1 MRGGLWDATFTQ
13 IPTGDSLL
21 DVTVA
26 AQVPPSQGVAT
37 ELVFPASLSAGLAWT
52 GTSGWTYEADFIW
65 TQWSAFEKLPLMF
78 DQSPALNTAIIEN
91 YDDQFAIRVGAEH
104 RLATWTYRL
113 GYYFDSAAAPS
124 ESVTPLLPDANRHGV
139 TLGLGTTRGRWTADL
154 YNLFVFVEKRST
166 EGVERDGCEA
176 RTSPMSVAGCEP
188 GVPLVRGGT
197 NMKVSLRFRLGIVLA
212 LAAALAGC
220 EGPCTS
226 IERINGP
233 TLSSNGVDLT
243 TYVAVGT
250 SLSSGY
256 MSGGLVD
263 RHQVHS
269 FPALFATQIG
279 KSVQIDG
286 QGTFTFPAINGDG
299 IPPLLEIRSYNP
311 PALSNS
317 GRVLGSPT
325 NFTQP
330 SAYHNLGIPGAV
342 LLDLVDSTHYHATV
356 PPVNRTNF
364 AYWDIIQRRR
374 GVLLQQALSLQP
386 TIMSVEYGAN
396 ELLGPTVNA
405 GTSPN
410 PATNLGHAA
419 LMTAAMNA
427 IHTVL
432 PGTRVAVVNV
442 PDVTSIPFFTTIP
455 PFAEVPGVGV
465 FYFVGA
471 DSQLTANDLVLLSA
485 APLLAQGF
493 GVPGNPL
500 PESVIL
506 RAPEVRRP
514 RSR

>member
-1 MRGGLWDATFTQ
+1 MN
-13 IPTGDSLL
+13 I
-21 DVTVA
+21 
-26 AQVPPSQGVAT
+26 
-37 ELVFPASLSAGLAWT
+37 
-52 GTSGWTYEADFIW
+52 
-65 TQWSAFEKLPLMF
+65 
-78 DQSPALNTAIIEN
+78 
-91 YDDQFAIRVGAEH
+91 
-104 RLATWTYRL
+104 
-113 GYYFDSAAAPS
+113 
-124 ESVTPLLPDANRHGV
+124 
-139 TLGLGTTRGRWTADL
+139 
-154 YNLFVFVEKRST
+154 
-166 EGVERDGCEA
+166 
-176 RTSPMSVAGCEP
+176 
-188 GVPLVRGGT
+188 
-197 NMKVSLRFRLGIVLA
+197 SLRFRLGIVLA

-233 TLSSNGVDLT
+233 ALSPNGVDLT

-250 SLSSGY
+250 SLTSGY

-263 RHQVHS
+263 RHQVQS

-279 KSVQIDG
+279 KSSLISG

-311 PALSNS
+311 PALGNS
-317 GRVLGSPT
+317 GRVLGTPT

-364 AYWDIIQRRR
+364 TYWDLIQRRR

-386 TIMSVEYGAN
+386 TVMSVEYGAN

-427 IHTVL
+427 IHTAL
-432 PGTRVAVVNV
+432 PGTRVAVWNV

-455 PFAEVPGVGV
+455 PYAEAPGIGL
-465 FYFVGA
+465 FYLVGA
-471 DSQLTANDLVLLSA
+471 DSVLTANDLVLLSA

-506 RAPEVRRP
+506 RAPEVAATQLEVSEMNAVVDSVAQRPFVTRVDLHGLLQRIAVEGYRIGADVYTSDFIRGGLFGLDGIHPNDLGYALLANEMIAAVNSKFGCLIPSVNPSQYATPNASRARPATDRWYPISVENLQQGLDMLFTRR
-514 RSR
+514 R

>member
-1 MRGGLWDATFTQ
+1 MN
-13 IPTGDSLL
+13 I
-21 DVTVA
+21 
-26 AQVPPSQGVAT
+26 
-37 ELVFPASLSAGLAWT
+37 
-52 GTSGWTYEADFIW
+52 
-65 TQWSAFEKLPLMF
+65 
-78 DQSPALNTAIIEN
+78 
-91 YDDQFAIRVGAEH
+91 
-104 RLATWTYRL
+104 
-113 GYYFDSAAAPS
+113 
-124 ESVTPLLPDANRHGV
+124 
-139 TLGLGTTRGRWTADL
+139 
-154 YNLFVFVEKRST
+154 
-166 EGVERDGCEA
+166 
-176 RTSPMSVAGCEP
+176 
-188 GVPLVRGGT
+188 
-197 NMKVSLRFRLGIVLA
+197 SLRFRLGIVLA

-220 EGPCTS
+220 EGPCS
-226 IERINGP
+226 SLERINGP
-233 TLSSNGVDLT
+233 ALSSNGVDLT

-299 IPPLLEIRSYNP
+299 ILPLLEIRSYNP

-364 AYWDIIQRRR
+364 GYWDIIQRRR

-386 TIMSVEYGAN
+386 TILSVEYGAN

-419 LMTAAMNA
+419 LMTAALNA
-427 IHTVL
+427 IHTAL

-455 PFAEVPGVGV
+455 PFVEVQGLGTV
-465 FYFVGA
+465 FLAGA
-471 DSQLTANDLVLLSA
+471 DSLLTANDLVLLSA
-485 APLLAQGF
+485 APLLGQGY

-506 RAPEVRRP
+506 RAPEVAATQIEVDEMNAVVDSVALRPFVTKVDLHGLLQRIAVEGYRIGADVYTSDFIRGGLFGLDGIHPNDLGYALLANELIGAVNSKFGCVIPSVNPSQYATPDASRARPATDRWYPIRVENLQQGLDMLFPYRR
-514 RSR
+514 

>member
-1 MRGGLWDATFTQ
+1 MNIT
-13 IPTGDSLL
+13 
-21 DVTVA
+21 
-26 AQVPPSQGVAT
+26 
-37 ELVFPASLSAGLAWT
+37 
-52 GTSGWTYEADFIW
+52 
-65 TQWSAFEKLPLMF
+65 
-78 DQSPALNTAIIEN
+78 
-91 YDDQFAIRVGAEH
+91 
-104 RLATWTYRL
+104 
-113 GYYFDSAAAPS
+113 
-124 ESVTPLLPDANRHGV
+124 
-139 TLGLGTTRGRWTADL
+139 
-154 YNLFVFVEKRST
+154 
-166 EGVERDGCEA
+166 
-176 RTSPMSVAGCEP
+176 
-188 GVPLVRGGT
+188 
-197 NMKVSLRFRLGIVLA
+197 LRFRLGIVLA

-226 IERINGP
+226 IDRINGP
-233 TLSSNGVDLT
+233 ALSSNGVDLS

-263 RHQVHS
+263 RHQVQS

-279 KSVQIDG
+279 KTSLING

-325 NFTQP
+325 NIAQP

-364 AYWDIIQRRR
+364 TYWDIIQRRR

-386 TIMSVEYGAN
+386 TIMSLEYGAN

-419 LMTAAMNA
+419 LMTAALNA
-427 IHTVL
+427 IHTAS

-455 PFAEVPGVGV
+455 PFVEIPGVGTV
-465 FYFVGA
+465 FLAGA
-471 DSQLTANDLVLLSA
+471 DSVLTANDLVLLSA
-485 APLLAQGF
+485 ATLLGQGY

-506 RAPEVRRP
+506 RAPEVAATQIEVNEMNAVVDSVAQRPFVTKVDLHGLLQRIAVEGYPIGADVYTSDFIRGGLFGLDGIHPNDLGYALLANELIAAVNSKFGCVIPSVNPSLYATPDASRARPATDRWYPIGIENLQQGLDMLFPYRR
-514 RSR
+514 